1 MLQIHVSNA
10 RERQQFEHA
19 MGPLEFGRGPK
30 REPTPRCVIQDDLY
44 VSKDH
49 VRIEE
54 LPGSR
59 TRIENLSQRNPIWL
73 ADSTTIAPTSCRD
86 VILPARL
93 TVGETVIAIDAGP
106 EDPVKAESLATIAK
120 PVRASKIL
128 SESKTALIRLGETPS
143 PETLTHWFETVIA
156 VQRAAAGSP
165 EFYEQTAQ
173 AVVDLVGLDRGLVLL
188 RRGNNWEPVARAG
201 KTQHSGREFS
211 LTILQQM
218 VQERRTFFQSS
229 ASGSIISSLQGI
241 EAVVASPVFDAQD
254 QVVGTVYGSRTRFT
268 DSSKGPGIGPL
279 EAQIVQLL
287 ASAVGVGLAR
297 LEQEAEAG
305 RLRVQ
310 FEQFFSR
317 SLARELQRNPRM
329 LEGQERIVTILFCDI
344 RGFSRLAERMSPKDI
359 CQLVSEVM
367 GMVTMQ
373 VREHD

>member
-10 RERQQFEHA
+10 RERQQFEHP

-30 REPTPRCVIQDDLY
+30 RDATPRCVIQDDLY

-54 LPGSR
+54 MAASR
-59 TRIENLSQRNPIWL
+59 
-73 ADSTTIAPTSCRD
+73 
-86 VILPARL
+86 
-93 TVGETVIAIDAGP
+93 
-106 EDPVKAESLATIAK
+106 
-120 PVRASKIL
+120 
-128 SESKTALIRLGETPS
+128 IRF
-143 PETLTHWFETVIA
+143 ETLIA

-173 AVVDLVGLDRGLVLL
+173 AVVDLVGLDRGLVVL
-188 RRGNNWEPVARAG
+188 RRINNWEPVARAG

-218 VQERRTFFQSS
+218 VQERRTFFQSA

-254 QVVGTVYGSRTRFT
+254 QVVGSVYGSRTRFT

-305 RLRVQ
+305 RLRVH

-317 SLARELQRNPRM
+317 SLARELQR
-329 LEGQERIVTILFCDI
+329 
-344 RGFSRLAERMSPKDI
+344 
-359 CQLVSEVM
+359 
-367 GMVTMQ
+367 
-373 VREHD
+373 